1 MAKVVLKGLDWLELN
16 ISFDTITAQRNFLA
30 DADKFHKLGFKSK
43 TRYLDR
49 DWIKMPH
56 KRNAKG
62 RFELVSPE
70 GIYLDMASFQNIGN
84 GFYLRISLLKPVD
97 RSLPCLLWEAPFKTM
112 RSFLELIKS
121 RYENISYSIARA
133 DIFCHF
139 TGFHLKSADSK
150 RFLGLPRGPWEH
162 DTAFTGF
169 SFKHKR
175 AKVKRV
181 EAAIYNLA
189 QRKSDIPNSFNPSDY
204 YPQNTDMSSRWNL
217 EFRLFRKFLDERNIY
232 TLEDLEA
239 SLAALWKILTTKKL
253 RMIVKSKDTNK
264 ARWKTN
270 RHWKTLQNAF
280 GDDCVEIKRVKK
292 STQRQVPND
301 IIKRIETSLVGLA
314 VSLDLWNKPLGEKV
328 KEIFG
333 CFDIDRFSD
342 EEMLKYRYERA

>member
-16 ISFDTITAQRNFLA
+16 ISFDTLKAQRSFLA
-30 DADKFHKLGFKSK
+30 DADKFHKMGFKLK
-43 TRYLDR
+43 TRYLER
-49 DWIKMPH
+49 DWIKLPH
-56 KRNAKG
+56 KRNANG

-70 GIYLDMASFQNIGN
+70 GIYLDMASFQNTGN
-84 GFYLRISLLKPVD
+84 GFLLKISLLKPVD
-97 RSLPCLLWEAPFKTM
+97 RSLPCLLWEAPFETM
-112 RSFLELIKS
+112 RSILEQFKGK
-121 RYENISYSIARA
+121 YEDISYTIARA
-133 DIFCHF
+133 DVFCHF

-162 DTAFTGF
+162 DLAFTGF

-181 EAAIYNLA
+181 EATIYSLA

-204 YPQNTDMSSRWNL
+204 YPDGIDISSAWNL
-217 EFRLFRKFLDERNIY
+217 EFRLYRTFLNERNIF
-232 TLEDLEA
+232 TLDELEK
-239 SLAALWKILTTKKL
+239 SLPGLWKILTTTKL

-264 ARWKTN
+264 ARWKIN

-280 GDDCVEIKRVKK
+280 GNDFVEIKRVKK
-292 STQRQVPND
+292 TTQRQVPKD
-301 IIKRIETSLVGLA
+301 IIKRIETSLIGLA
-314 VSLDLWNKPLGEKV
+314 VSLDLWNKPLEEKL

-342 EEMLKYRYERA
+342 EEMLKYRYERT